1 MLTGGAS
8 PPLPLSDKTGLC
20 VLSNWF
26 SRLGSFIDLIITHII
41 SEQNKYSLTAAV
53 HLRLKL
59 VPLKWT

>member
-26 SRLGSFIDLIITHII
+26 SRLGSSIDLIITHLLLLV
-41 SEQNKYSLTAAV
+41 NKIKIL
-53 HLRLKL
+53 LL
-59 VPLKWT
+59 